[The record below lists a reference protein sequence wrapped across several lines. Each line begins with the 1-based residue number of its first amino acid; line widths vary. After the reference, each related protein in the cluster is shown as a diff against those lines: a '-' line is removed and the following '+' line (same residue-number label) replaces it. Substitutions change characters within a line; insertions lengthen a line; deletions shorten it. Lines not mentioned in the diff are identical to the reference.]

1 MNSRME
7 KYYKDEDL
15 PKRSVKNKNL
25 YETMYEDNDY
35 QEVNISPREKT
46 INIEELRKMIHNTPK
61 RVERKQVETISSYDE
76 DESYDL
82 NDAIERARSN
92 KVIDDKKRSISN
104 TQYDILKNI
113 KIRDVN
119 TTSLDD
125 VLDTSSNKN
134 LITEDVDLFDN
145 LKSLDD
151 TTVGEPTNYDMNGE
165 RTRTMDDSF
174 FTKSMKL
181 DPSDFES
188 INSGLEQNNKMM
200 KIIFILILV
209 LIAIVLG
216 IIIILVV

>member
-15 PKRSVKNKNL
+15 PKRSVKNKDL
-25 YETMYEDNDY
+25 YESIYEDNDY
-35 QEVNISPREKT
+35 QEVNVSPKERT
-46 INIEELRKMIHNTPK
+46 IDIEELRKMIHNTPK
-61 RVERKQVETISSYDE
+61 RVERKKIESIPLDDE

-113 KIRDVN
+113 KIRDAN

-125 VLDTSSNKN
+125 VLDASSNKN
-134 LITEDVDLFDN
+134 LITEDLDLFDN

-151 TTVGEPTNYDMNGE
+151 TTVGEPTSYDMNSE
-165 RTRTMDDSF
+165 KTRTMDDSF